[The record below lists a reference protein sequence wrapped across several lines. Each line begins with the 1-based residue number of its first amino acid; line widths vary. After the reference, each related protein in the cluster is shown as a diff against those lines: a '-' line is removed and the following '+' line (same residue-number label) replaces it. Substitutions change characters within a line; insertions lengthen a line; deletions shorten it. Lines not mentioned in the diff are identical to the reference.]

1 MIGPGV
7 GADVAVGVDVG
18 HHVVPQL
25 PLVARG
31 RLEVDVV
38 DVGLEL
44 GDLLAVIGRPSSAS
58 ASASATHSRRQVLN
72 FRAGSHSLAHLAPRR
87 SGKSADCRIVCGRT

>member
-1 MIGPGV
+1 MIGRAV

-25 PLVARG
+25 PLVAVG
-31 RLEVDVV
+31 RREVDVV
-38 DVGLEL
+38 DVGP
-44 GDLLAVIGRPSSAS
+44 AARRSAACVIGRPSSAS

-72 FRAGSHSLAHLAPRR
+72 FRCGLHKRLI
-87 SGKSADCRIVCGRT
+87 SGEA